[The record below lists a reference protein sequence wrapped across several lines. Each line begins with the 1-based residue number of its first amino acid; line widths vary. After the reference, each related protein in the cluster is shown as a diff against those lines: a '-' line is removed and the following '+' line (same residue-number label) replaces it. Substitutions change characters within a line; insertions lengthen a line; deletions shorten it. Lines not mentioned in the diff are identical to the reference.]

1 MKKLIILSAAML
13 LLFAALQ
20 AASAQGQPGSNPK
33 QYFLVLLKRPADAPQ
48 LSKEA
53 GEKLQQEHMANIRRL
68 HQEHELL
75 VAGPFVDDT
84 ALRGIFVLQAES
96 LAQAQEWSNSDPAI
110 KAGRLA
116 AEVHGPWRIDGDAIH
131 DPGDDTHVM
140 EQYTLV
146 LILAGEN
153 WKPDTAAFNE
163 AMKQHVAFMKDIIDQ
178 GTEAIAGP
186 FPFSG
191 PGELKGVAIY
201 RLSMADTAKL
211 QANDPLVKAD
221 ILKPELHP
229 WITAKGVLAPGQPFQ
244 VPGPR

>member
-1 MKKLIILSAAML
+1 MKKLSATML
-13 LLFAALQ
+13 LLLAALQ
-20 AASAQGQPGSNPK
+20 AAFPQQNGSSPK

-53 GEKLQQEHMANIRRL
+53 GDKLQQEHMANIRRL
-68 HQEHELL
+68 HQEHKLL
-75 VAGPFVDDT
+75 VAGPFLDDT
-84 ALRGIFVLQAES
+84 ALRGIFVLQADS
-96 LAQAQEWSNSDPAI
+96 LAQAQEWSQSDPAI

-153 WKPDTAAFNE
+153 WKPDTPEFDE
-163 AMKQHVAFMKDIIDQ
+163 AMKQHVAFMKDILDQ

-186 FPFSG
+186 FPFSD

-201 RLSMADTAKL
+201 RLSIADTAKL

-229 WITAKGVLAPGQPFQ
+229 WITAKRVLAPGQPFQ
-244 VPGPR
+244 MQ